1 MSKIVIISL
10 IGNTLLLQYLSDQ
23 RDAEYR
29 EEGGDEDALYHDGLV
44 LAVLEAEHC
53 PVCADWHGRE
63 DGVDAEDVTA
73 EADETGEIVDDYR
86 QDQQAENRYAP
97 HQFPGENPPQ
107 VHLGH
112 GCADYQQGGRDGDV
126 SEQGYRSC
134 YQVWQSL
141 DVEHHYQRGQVAGYH
156 GRAHEY
162 FPVQFQTSR
171 TSLYHLFPEREC
183 QKGERDVQQ
192 ARIEDGVFAENRG
205 DYRVANEADI
215 AESQHESVD
224 ALHVLV
230 FRYDA
235 RKEHCHGHEKC
246 VCHAAYGKYR
256 QNQSLVRRDVT
267 HYRGD
272 YQARAADIYHEHR
285 QLLREASVYYLEF
298 RRTVSY
304 ENQDEQ
310 CRHL

>member
-141 DVEHHYQRGQVAGYH
+141 DVEHHYQGGQVAGYH

-162 FPVQFQTSR
+162 FPV
-171 TSLYHLFPEREC
+171 
-183 QKGERDVQQ
+183 
-192 ARIEDGVFAENRG
+192 
-205 DYRVANEADI
+205 
-215 AESQHESVD
+215 
-224 ALHVLV
+224 
-230 FRYDA
+230 
-235 RKEHCHGHEKC
+235 
-246 VCHAAYGKYR
+246 
-256 QNQSLVRRDVT
+256 
-267 HYRGD
+267 
-272 YQARAADIYHEHR
+272 
-285 QLLREASVYYLEF
+285 
-298 RRTVSY
+298 
-304 ENQDEQ
+304 
-310 CRHL
+310 